1 MKKTVRIVA
10 ASAAVAAGMGLA
22 GLAVATEAR
31 AQPGPLPTWCPGE
44 FWDPGWGNNW
54 EWGGCHDN
62 FRGLELKTF
71 FFFFFPGWAWRAR
84 ASTHNFDRH
93 EDFGR
98 R

>member
-22 GLAVATEAR
+22 GLAVATEAH

-62 FRGLELKTF
+62 FRG
-71 FFFFFPGWAWRAR
+71 GWNGGPRDN
-84 ASTHNFDRH
+84 NFDRH

-98 R
+98 HDNNFGPHDGWGHR